1 MVMEIRP
8 PEDIDKKRDELVL
21 EMLIE
26 ALNVLGG
33 PRKIIQFRN
42 LTWIPSII
50 KANYALLLSQAGKTH
65 EEIAAELGLTKA
77 TIDKMLRADPK
88 DVLRK
93 IHGELTEE
101 KIDDHVAGGLAKLA
115 YKNLMRRRVEREI
128 DSLVPTVESL
138 GVEWAVVILRKIRG
152 VDFPVDR
159 DSLLRRLAG
168 ISIHGVSINEIL
180 NNISF
185 PIESPASLLK
195 AVAGYLRSRGVH
207 PSQSK

>member
-8 PEDIDKKRDELVL
+8 PEDIDKKRDEMVL
-21 EMLIE
+21 EMLLE

-33 PRKIIQFRN
+33 PRRIIQFRN

-77 TIDKMLRADPK
+77 TIDKMLRADPE

-93 IHGELTEE
+93 IRGELTEE
-101 KIDDHVAGGLAKLA
+101 KIDDHIAGGLAKLA
-115 YKNLMRRRVEREI
+115 YKNLMRRRAEKEI

-138 GVEWAVVILRKIRG
+138 GVEWAIVVLKKIKG
-152 VDFPVDR
+152 MDFPVDK

-168 ISIHGVSINEIL
+168 ISIYGVSINEIL
-180 NNISF
+180 NNLSF
-185 PIESPASLLK
+185 PIESPAALLK
-195 AVAGYLRSRGVH
+195 AIAEYLRSRGIH
-207 PSQSK
+207 PSQGK

>member
-8 PEDIDKKRDELVL
+8 PEDIERKRDEMVL
-21 EMLIE
+21 EMLLE

-33 PRKIIQFRN
+33 PRKIVEFRN

-77 TIDKMLRADPK
+77 TVDKMLRADPE

-93 IHGELTEE
+93 IRGELAEE
-101 KIDDHVAGGLAKLA
+101 KIDDHIAGGLAKLA
-115 YKNLMRRRVEREI
+115 YKNLVRRRAEREI

-138 GVEWAVVILRKIRG
+138 GVEWAVVVLRRIKG
-152 VDFPVDR
+152 LDFPVDR
-159 DSLLRRLAG
+159 EALQGRLSGLA
-168 ISIHGVSINEIL
+168 IYDIPITNIL
-180 NNISF
+180 NNLRY

-195 AVAGYLRSRGVH
+195 SIAEYLRSRGLH
-207 PSQSK
+207 PSKGK

>member
-1 MVMEIRP
+1 MEIRP
-8 PEDIDKKRDELVL
+8 PEDIERKRDEMVL
-21 EMLIE
+21 EMLLE

-33 PRKIIQFRN
+33 PRKIVEFRN

-77 TIDKMLRADPK
+77 TVDKMLRADPE

-93 IHGELTEE
+93 IRGELAEE
-101 KIDDHVAGGLAKLA
+101 KIDDHIAGGLAKLA
-115 YKNLMRRRVEREI
+115 YKNLVRRRAEREI

-138 GVEWAVVILRKIRG
+138 GVEWAVVVLRRIKG
-152 VDFPVDR
+152 LDFPVDR
-159 DSLLRRLAG
+159 EALQGRLSGLA
-168 ISIHGVSINEIL
+168 IYDIPITNIL
-180 NNISF
+180 NNLRY

-195 AVAGYLRSRGVH
+195 SIAEYLRSRGLH
-207 PSQSK
+207 PSKGK